1 MAKYRDFCEKRITHL
16 QMIEAVIDRMAA
28 NSLRMKEW
36 FVTIGS
42 AIVGFAVTKENLTL
56 ALVALGP
63 LALFWILDAFYLYQE
78 RLFRDLY
85 IDVIND
91 KAAHPFS
98 MATKKGIGKF
108 VLSVLWSWSTMGF
121 YGLILLGSGT
131 LFFFREDIG
140 RLIATNDATV
150 IKKVVIEDATVESSL
165 IFRE

>member
-1 MAKYRDFCEKRITHL
+1 MAKYEDFCEKRITHL

-36 FVTIGS
+36 FVTVGS
-42 AIVGFAVTKENLTL
+42 AIVGFAVTKGNLTL

-63 LALFWILDAFYLYQE
+63 LVLFWVLDAFYLYQE

-85 IDVIND
+85 KEVIED
-91 KAAHPFS
+91 KATLPFS

-108 VLSVLWSWSTMGF
+108 FLAVFGSWSTMGF

-131 LFFFREDIG
+131 LFFFREDVG
-140 RLIATNDATV
+140 RLIATDDATV
-150 IKKVVIEDATVESSL
+150 IKKVIIEDATIESSL
-165 IFRE
+165 IIKE